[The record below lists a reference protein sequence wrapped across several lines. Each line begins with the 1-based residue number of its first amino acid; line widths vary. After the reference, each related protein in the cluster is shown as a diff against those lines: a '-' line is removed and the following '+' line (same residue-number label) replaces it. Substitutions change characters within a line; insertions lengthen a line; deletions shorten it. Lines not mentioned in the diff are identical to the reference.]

1 LQSIFFAEDRIENVT
16 VIHAENTVGK
26 TSILNAFRFV
36 LYANPESKGKR
47 IELSQLMNRKALR
60 EGQSDFE
67 VELRFT
73 SNGQSYEI
81 SRKGWKEGTE
91 WISTATLKIDQSAI
105 PRDQIEKRI
114 NEIAP
119 QEISRFFLF
128 DGELLEEYEALLD
141 QDNHDAEKIKSSI
154 EKVLGVPSLLSA
166 LEAVESSVSYFRK
179 AQVEEDRKGQAEKQA
194 AGVLKQLMEDKSK
207 SVLDRDGIQG
217 DLGRVVRDLAVLRE
231 RLSKHQEKFKEH
243 EEMKQTEGM
252 RDVIV
257 SNLKAKEGEHRE
269 SLSRLWLSLCKNRI
283 VSCLPQSSGRSLDE
297 DFLKNLIG
305 QAISDCACP
314 VCENSLNDHSI
325 RALHEKLSAIS
336 EVKDSIGI
344 KSLKSALAEINIRDD
359 SVPSL
364 ESIRQEEAAIIYME
378 RDRDDYNDKIKEL
391 ALRLKGF
398 GAEEVQL
405 MYKQEAALESQ
416 KENLDSSLSRILG
429 KIQEIDNNM
438 AIQDK
443 IIASGEGVAGRTS
456 RYVSTGVAIEQALR
470 SSVEK
475 LRNELRQI
483 VERKASDAFMN
494 FTTRHRDYRGLR
506 INENYGLEIINADDE
521 VVPLRSAGASQI
533 VALSLIMGLNNTGK
547 SPGPVIMDT
556 PFGRLDLGHRSKIV
570 EFMPKSARQFVVF
583 VHSGELD
590 PKSDVYLKSLS
601 ERVGKSYEV
610 RSLDSDYS
618 EIGASL

>member
-1 LQSIFFAEDRIENVT
+1 
-16 VIHAENTVGK
+16 
-26 TSILNAFRFV
+26 
-36 LYANPESKGKR
+36 
-47 IELSQLMNRKALR
+47 
-60 EGQSDFE
+60 
-67 VELRFT
+67 
-73 SNGQSYEI
+73 
-81 SRKGWKEGTE
+81 
-91 WISTATLKIDQSAI
+91 
-105 PRDQIEKRI
+105 
-114 NEIAP
+114 
-119 QEISRFFLF
+119 
-128 DGELLEEYEALLD
+128 
-141 QDNHDAEKIKSSI
+141 
-154 EKVLGVPSLLSA
+154 
-166 LEAVESSVSYFRK
+166 
-179 AQVEEDRKGQAEKQA
+179 
-194 AGVLKQLMEDKSK
+194 
-207 SVLDRDGIQG
+207 
-217 DLGRVVRDLAVLRE
+217 
-231 RLSKHQEKFKEH
+231 
-243 EEMKQTEGM
+243 
-252 RDVIV
+252 
-257 SNLKAKEGEHRE
+257 
-269 SLSRLWLSLCKNRI
+269 
-283 VSCLPQSSGRSLDE
+283 
-297 DFLKNLIG
+297 
-305 QAISDCACP
+305 
-314 VCENSLNDHSI
+314 
-325 RALHEKLSAIS
+325 
-336 EVKDSIGI
+336 VKDSIGI